1 MPPPKCLFEENHT
14 EIDAAI
20 ASPFAAHV
28 AITHEIDIDFDQTRV
43 IYYD

>member
-1 MPPPKCLFEENHT
+1 MPPQTCLFEENHT

-28 AITHEIDIDFDQTRV
+28 AITHEIDLVAIVSTL
-43 IYYD
+43 IKPE